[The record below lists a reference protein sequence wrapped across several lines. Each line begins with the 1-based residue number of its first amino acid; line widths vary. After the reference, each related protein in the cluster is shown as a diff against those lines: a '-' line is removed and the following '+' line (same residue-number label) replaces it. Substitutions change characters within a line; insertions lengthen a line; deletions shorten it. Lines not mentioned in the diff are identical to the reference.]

1 MAARCESRPS
11 AFVLMSCP
19 PLQVGAKWLAD
30 WCMSNSSEVPG
41 TEVNSLAITIVSAV
55 LGGGSGDELAAEL
68 FNLLGDAHF
77 EAIQVVILQNC
88 GSTT

>member
-1 MAARCESRPS
+1 LITS
-11 AFVLMSCP
+11 

-30 WCMSNSSEVPG
+30 WCMSNSSDMPG
-41 TEVNSLAITIVSAV
+41 TEVNSLAVTIVSAV

-77 EAIQVVILQNC
+77 EAIQVVIL
-88 GSTT
+88 